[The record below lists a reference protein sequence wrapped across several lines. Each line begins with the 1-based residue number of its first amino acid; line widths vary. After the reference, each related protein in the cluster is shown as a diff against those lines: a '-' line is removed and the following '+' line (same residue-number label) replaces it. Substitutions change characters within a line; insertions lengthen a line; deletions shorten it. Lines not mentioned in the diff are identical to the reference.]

1 MEPLGEGSGGLMD
14 EGWGSAK
21 LWEGLV
27 GWVRGL
33 LPSQVSRLLGEA
45 WGYLGVGI
53 RPIGRH
59 SK

>member
-33 LPSQVSRLLGEA
+33 
-45 WGYLGVGI
+45 
-53 RPIGRH
+53 
-59 SK
+59 